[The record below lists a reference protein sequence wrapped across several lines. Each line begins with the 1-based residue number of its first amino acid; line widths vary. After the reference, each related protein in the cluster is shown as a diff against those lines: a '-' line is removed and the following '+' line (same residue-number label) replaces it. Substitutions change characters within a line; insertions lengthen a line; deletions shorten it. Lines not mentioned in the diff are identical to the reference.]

1 MNKYLNLGCGFHFS
15 DKNEWTNID
24 FTSTHPKVIEYNLLK
39 GIPLNDNDYDLVYHS
54 HVLEH
59 FSESDGRKLIEEC
72 YRVLKP
78 GGILRVVVPDLEQ
91 IALNYLKYLNLAW
104 ENRQDEIFNLN
115 YQWMLIEM
123 YDQSVRNFSGG
134 KMLSFLYQEKLKNE
148 DFVFKRI
155 GEEGRVI
162 RSNFLSHSKNQ
173 SQNNFRLKK
182 IVIVLLNH
190 ILKLFRSFKNR
201 EKLIG
206 EFRLG
211 GEIHQWMYD
220 RHSLRNLLTEIG
232 FENFQIVSAFQS
244 KNITWSNYNLDG
256 INNVPRKPDSIYVEA
271 IKLHK

>member
-24 FTSTHPKVIEYNLLK
+24 FTSTHPRVIEYNLLN
-39 GIPLNDNDYDLVYHS
+39 GIPLKDNDYDFAYHS

-59 FSESDGRKLIEEC
+59 FSENDGRKLIEEC

-78 GGILRVVVPDLEQ
+78 GGVIRVVVPDLEQ

-104 ENRQDEIFNLN
+104 ENNEDEMFNLN

-123 YDQSVRNFSGG
+123 YDQTVRNFSGG
-134 KMLSFLYQEKLKNE
+134 KMLSFLSQDKLINE

-155 GEEGRVI
+155 GEEGKVI
-162 RSNFLSHSKNQ
+162 RSNFLGLSKDQPPNKI
-173 SQNNFRLKK
+173 RLKK
-182 IVIVLLNH
+182 IVIGCLNY
-190 ILKLFRSFKNR
+190 ILKFYRSFKN
-201 EKLIG
+201 KQMLIG

-220 RHSLRNLLTEIG
+220 RYSLRKLLTEIG
-232 FENFQIVSAFQS
+232 FENFQIVSAFES
-244 KNITWSNYNLDG
+244 KNIAWTSYNLDG

-271 IKLHK
+271 VKPL